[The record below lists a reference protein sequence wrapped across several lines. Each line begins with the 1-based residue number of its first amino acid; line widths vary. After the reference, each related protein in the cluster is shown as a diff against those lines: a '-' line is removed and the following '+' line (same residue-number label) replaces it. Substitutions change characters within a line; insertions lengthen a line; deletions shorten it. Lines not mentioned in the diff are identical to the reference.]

1 MRWIVCLENM
11 QLWIQ
16 DTGCSPMAIR
26 SLRICWPFGIEFP
39 ILMIQEVIFTVWTL
53 ALQSRTLETS
63 RPWNQDQRGHGPL
76 PPEQADQPAVAQ

>member
-26 SLRICWPFGIEFP
+26 SLRICWPFGIEFQ
-39 ILMIQEVIFTVWTL
+39 ILMIQEVFTVWTP

-63 RPWNQDQRGHGPL
+63 RPQNQDQRGHGLL
-76 PPEQADQPAVAQ
+76 PPEQAGQPAVAQ

>member
-39 ILMIQEVIFTVWTL
+39 ILMIQEGVFTVWTP
-53 ALQSRTLETS
+53 ALQSRALETS
-63 RPWNQDQRGHGPL
+63 RSQNQDHRGHGLLL
-76 PPEQADQPAVAQ
+76 PPEQECQPVAQ